1 MDPKLS
7 RKICHCYHQKENY
20 RGRVERGRHSTRS
33 TPNLIT
39 TIIWLYSVVMVI
51 PTLMAECPNSCEC
64 KWKSGKE
71 SVLCLNANLTN
82 IPNKLDS
89 GTQILDLTG
98 NEITVIPNDVFA
110 TASLLNLQKVYLSK
124 CRTKQIEPFA
134 FRKLS
139 NLVELDF
146 SYNQLTMVP
155 SHAFDSIPELR
166 DIKLNGNPITRIAN
180 DAFSRIPQLVR
191 LDLSDCRIQ
200 LVEPRG
206 FLGLEASLEWLKLDG
221 NRLVDIE
228 PETLSSL
235 SNLHGLEL
243 ARNLWNCSCQLR
255 PIRLWMLRENIPYSI
270 PPTCKTPERLAGK
283 TWDRID
289 LDDFACTPNIQTVE
303 VKTNGVEGRNVT
315 MSCFVDGVPD
325 PNVRWIVKNRI
336 IANLSGGESFFYFCF
351 TC

>member
-1 MDPKLS
+1 
-7 RKICHCYHQKENY
+7 
-20 RGRVERGRHSTRS
+20 
-33 TPNLIT
+33 
-39 TIIWLYSVVMVI
+39 
-51 PTLMAECPNSCEC
+51 MAECPNSCEC

-98 NEITVIPNDVFA
+98 NEIAVIPNDVFA

-124 CRTKQIEPFA
+124 CRTKQIEQFA

-166 DIKLNGNPITRIAN
+166 DIKLNGNPITRISN

-191 LDLSDCRIQ
+191 LDLSDCQIQ
-200 LVEPRG
+200 QVEPRG

-221 NRLVDIE
+221 EYYILCVVSPSFVCILYGIAL
-228 PETLSSL
+228 TYLAIHTSILLSS
-235 SNLHGLEL
+235 SVFH
-243 ARNLWNCSCQLR
+243 R
-255 PIRLWMLRENIPYSI
+255 
-270 PPTCKTPERLAGK
+270 
-283 TWDRID
+283 
-289 LDDFACTPNIQTVE
+289 
-303 VKTNGVEGRNVT
+303 GV
-315 MSCFVDGVPD
+315 F
-325 PNVRWIVKNRI
+325 
-336 IANLSGGESFFYFCF
+336 
-351 TC
+351 